1 MPIGVPGEIYIGGTG
16 VTRGYLKA
24 PDLTAERFVAR
35 PFPPGPGGPHVPDG
49 DFGRYLPDG
58 NIEFLGRTDNQV
70 KFRGFRIELGEIEA
84 ALGQHTHVHEAAVAL
99 RKDAVGNVRL
109 VGYVVPTAGD
119 RPAVESLREF
129 LRDRLPQYMVPE
141 LYVILD
147 ALPLTPNGKVD
158 RKALPE
164 PDYARPEMKQ
174 AYVAPSTVYEKAL
187 SDIWRQVLGL
197 DRVGVHDNFFDL
209 GGNSLLG
216 IQAVMHMR
224 ETLDVVIP
232 IVKLFQCPT
241 IASLAK
247 CLGGDDGDP
256 MPTEN
261 TEMRAQQRRAV
272 LSRKRP
278 S

>member
-1 MPIGVPGEIYIGGTG
+1 M
-16 VTRGYLKA
+16 
-24 PDLTAERFVAR
+24 
-35 PFPPGPGGPHVPDG
+35 
-49 DFGRYLPDG
+49 
-58 NIEFLGRTDNQV
+58 
-70 KFRGFRIELGEIEA
+70 
-84 ALGQHTHVHEAAVAL
+84 
-99 RKDAVGNVRL
+99 
-109 VGYVVPTAGD
+109 GYVVPAAGD

-174 AYVAPSTVYEKAL
+174 AYVTPSTMYEKAL

-216 IQAVMHMR
+216 MQAVMHMR
-224 ETLDVVIP
+224 QTLDVVIP

-247 CLGGDDGDP
+247 CLGGDDDP
-256 MPTEN
+256 MPAEN
-261 TEMRAQQRRAV
+261 PEMRAQQRRAV